1 MSETPVNLRTLAREV
16 LARPPNEES
25 LRHYHTNAVACGQI
39 EEAAAVFEIL
49 IGRHPQHQTVT
60 SLYIALCLERG
71 AHERAMPHIEHLLAA
86 GIPTD
91 DLLDAALAVRRRLD
105 AQPSSAARPYLSL
118 CMIIRDEAARL
129 AACLQAVKPLAD
141 EIVIVDTGSADRSMD
156 IARAFGARVGTF
168 TWSKDFSAARN
179 IALQMAQG
187 RWILVLD
194 ADEAIAAQDFQKL
207 RRLMGEGDNGRTAF
221 SIETRNYSHAAN
233 LVGWHANN
241 GHYRTLE
248 AGTGWFGSSKV
259 RLFPRRD
266 DIRFHFPVH
275 EKVEPALKKAGI
287 KILSCDVPVHHYGHL
302 DEKLNR
308 RKALAYYEIGCA
320 KLEQLSGDLP
330 ALRELAVQAGQLER
344 WSEAIELWQRMLA
357 LKPGFIEAYINIA
370 GARWQLGEYEP
381 ALTAA
386 RQAVAIDPNLKE
398 ARFNEAI
405 SLLMLDRV
413 DEATGLLR
421 AIVHV
426 QRDYLPALFMLAAA
440 CGIAGR
446 YEEAQKRFDALS
458 QKMVGPV
465 LDLARKDLQ
474 TRLIRAGRSK
484 AAEMLLHS
492 QDRRARN

>member
-1 MSETPVNLRTLAREV
+1 
-16 LARPPNEES
+16 
-25 LRHYHTNAVACGQI
+25 
-39 EEAAAVFEIL
+39 
-49 IGRHPQHQTVT
+49 
-60 SLYIALCLERG
+60 
-71 AHERAMPHIEHLLAA
+71 
-86 GIPTD
+86 
-91 DLLDAALAVRRRLD
+91 
-105 AQPSSAARPYLSL
+105 
-118 CMIIRDEAARL
+118 
-129 AACLQAVKPLAD
+129 
-141 EIVIVDTGSADRSMD
+141 
-156 IARAFGARVGTF
+156 
-168 TWSKDFSAARN
+168 
-179 IALQMAQG
+179 
-187 RWILVLD
+187 
-194 ADEAIAAQDFQKL
+194 
-207 RRLMGEGDNGRTAF
+207 
-221 SIETRNYSHAAN
+221 
-233 LVGWHANN
+233 
-241 GHYRTLE
+241 
-248 AGTGWFGSSKV
+248 
-259 RLFPRRD
+259 
-266 DIRFHFPVH
+266 
-275 EKVEPALKKAGI
+275 
-287 KILSCDVPVHHYGHL
+287 
-302 DEKLNR
+302 
-308 RKALAYYEIGCA
+308 
-320 KLEQLSGDLP
+320 
-330 ALRELAVQAGQLER
+330 
-344 WSEAIELWQRMLA
+344 LWQRMLA
-357 LKPGFIEAYINIA
+357 FKPGFIEAYINIA